1 MCKEVEATQAEMAGV
16 TEAEGAINHPINNT
30 RKIRNVS
37 IAIRR
42 DINPTS
48 FPEAEKDANNA
59 SSPSQSSQAES
70 VTNLNKDFTKTKKKF
85 T

>member
-1 MCKEVEATQAEMAGV
+1 MCKEVEATQAEMAGL

-42 DINPTS
+42 DTHPRVSQRQKRTPTTHLVHL
-48 FPEAEKDANNA
+48 
-59 SSPSQSSQAES
+59 SP
-70 VTNLNKDFTKTKKKF
+70 VKKKAKRSSLRILRK
-85 T
+85 